1 MDFEEY
7 PLLNTPNLVAVILRA
22 AAGGASVEDCAE
34 RLDRLLEQA
43 DEHPPVSEEEVR
55 RRIEVIR
62 RLLAEARLVEPEDGG
77 RFHLTPRGE
86 EALRRHPAG
95 VDTADLMV
103 YPEYAEFTHRRGRSH
118 ASMDPRTAAYDRGYA
133 AYRAGRRL
141 ADNPHGPDTVDH
153 LAWENGWFEALDE
166 DAGHLPPRP

>member
-1 MDFEEY
+1 MDFPDY

-22 AAGGASVEDCAE
+22 AAGGASVADCAD
-34 RLDRLLEQA
+34 RLHRLLEQA
-43 DEHPPVSEEEVR
+43 DEHPRVAEEEVCL
-55 RRIEVIR
+55 RIEVLR
-62 RLLAEARLVEPEDGG
+62 RLLAEARLLEPEDGG

-95 VDTADLMV
+95 FDTADLMV
-103 YPEYAEFTHRRGRSH
+103 YPEYAEFTHRRGRDRS
-118 ASMDPRTAAYDRGYA
+118 AMDPRVAAYDQGYA

-141 ADNPHGPDTVDH
+141 AENPHDPDAVDH

-166 DAGHLPPRP
+166 DVT